1 MCRSWT
7 GFVTRCWLL
16 QALAARISD
25 TGTGRL
31 SRAASASHL
40 DPASAASTGLRR
52 AASTSCFPS
61 TSTSPTPSPRVEQE
75 TELDQVRRRI
85 LPSFTFTQDEECE
98 PSTHSPEQREE

>member
-1 MCRSWT
+1 M
-7 GFVTRCWLL
+7 

-52 AASTSCFPS
+52 SAAP
-61 TSTSPTPSPRVEQE
+61 
-75 TELDQVRRRI
+75 I
-85 LPSFTFTQDEECE
+85 NG
-98 PSTHSPEQREE
+98 

>member
-1 MCRSWT
+1 M
-7 GFVTRCWLL
+7 L

-52 AASTSCFPS
+52 SASTSCFPSTS

>member
-1 MCRSWT
+1 M
-7 GFVTRCWLL
+7 

-52 AASTSCFPS
+52 SASTSCFP
-61 TSTSPTPSPRVEQE
+61 TPSPTPSLRVEQE
-75 TELDQVRRRI
+75 TELEQVRRRI

-98 PSTHSPEQREE
+98 PSSHSPEQREE

>member
-1 MCRSWT
+1 M
-7 GFVTRCWLL
+7 L

-40 DPASAASTGLRR
+40 DPASASSPGLRR
-52 AASTSCFPS
+52 SASTSCFPS
-61 TSTSPTPSPRVEQE
+61 TSTSTPSPRVEQE
-75 TELDQVRRRI
+75 TELEQVRRRI

-98 PSTHSPEQREE
+98 PSTHTPEQREE

>member
-1 MCRSWT
+1 M
-7 GFVTRCWLL
+7 

-40 DPASAASTGLRR
+40 DPASAASTGLRKS
-52 AASTSCFPS
+52 ASTSCFPS
-61 TSTSPTPSPRVEQE
+61 TYTSSPSPSPRVEQE
-75 TELDQVRRRI
+75 TELEQVRRRI